1 MKLTPEQL
9 PKQLSECPSPLYF
22 ISGDEPLQVIEA
34 VDRIRSAARQS
45 GFTEREVYVATAGF
59 DWRALTGSI
68 QNLSLFASRRLIEI
82 RLPTGKPGR
91 EGSAVLA
98 ELADSPPP
106 DTVLVVIAPHL
117 DARSASSR
125 WAKALAKAGVWIAV
139 RPLPAHKI
147 PAWLGRRLEQA
158 GLQYDEAALELLA
171 DRVEGN
177 LLAARQEIDKLV
189 LLADGGRV
197 TVDTVR
203 DSVADSARFDVFQLA
218 DAATGLQAGR
228 AIRILQGLQR
238 EGVPETLTLWALV
251 REIQTLVEL
260 RCRVVDQGS
269 SVSVALKKMRA
280 WWVSEDRADECLRR
294 HTAGSIEGLVSKAC
308 QVDRIVKG
316 AQFGQPWNALTE
328 LTLAIAR
335 PPAARAAVSGS

>member
-9 PKQLSECPSPLYF
+9 PKHLSERLSPLYF
-22 ISGDEPLQVIEA
+22 ISGDEPLQATEA
-34 VDRIRSAARQS
+34 VDQIRSAARQS
-45 GFTEREVYVATAGF
+45 GFEEREVYVATLGF

-68 QNLSLFASRRLIEI
+68 QNLSLFARRRLIEI

-106 DTVLVVIAPHL
+106 DTLLLVIAPHL
-117 DARSASSR
+117 DAAKASSR
-125 WAKALAKAGVWIAV
+125 WAKALATAGVWIAV
-139 RPLPAHKI
+139 RPLPTHKI
-147 PAWLGRRLEQA
+147 PAWLGRRLELA

-171 DRVEGN
+171 GRVEGN

-197 TVDTVR
+197 TVDTVKE
-203 DSVADSARFDVFQLA
+203 SVADSARFDVFQLA
-218 DAATGLQAGR
+218 DAAMGLEAGR

-238 EGVPETLTLWALV
+238 EGVAEALTLWALV
-251 REIQTLVEL
+251 REIQTLVAL
-260 RCRVVDQGS
+260 QCHVDQGR
-269 SVSVALKKMRA
+269 SVSAALAKVRVWKSRQGM
-280 WWVSEDRADECLRR
+280 VGECLRR
-294 HTAGSIEGLVSKAC
+294 HTAGSIEGLVTKAC
-308 QVDRIVKG
+308 QVDRVVKG
-316 AQFGQPWNALTE
+316 ARFGQPWNALIE

>member
-1 MKLTPEQL
+1 MKLTPEHL
-9 PKQLSECPSPLYF
+9 PKHLSERLSPLYF
-22 ISGDEPLQVIEA
+22 ISGDEPLQVTEA

-45 GFTEREVYVATAGF
+45 GFTEREVHVATAGF

-82 RLPTGKPGR
+82 RIPTGKPGR
-91 EGSAVLA
+91 EGSAVLT
-98 ELADSPPP
+98 ELADSLPP
-106 DTVLVVIAPHL
+106 DTMLLVITSHL
-117 DARSASSR
+117 DSRSASSR

-139 RPLPAHKI
+139 RPLPTHKI

-171 DRVEGN
+171 ARIEGN

-203 DSVADSARFDVFQLA
+203 EAVADSARFDVFQLA
-218 DAATGLQAGR
+218 DAAIGLEAGR

-260 RCRVVDQGS
+260 SCRIGQGS
-269 SVSVALKKMRA
+269 SISAALAEAHVWQTRRGI
-280 WWVSEDRADECLRR
+280 VGECLQR
-294 HTAGSIEGLVSKAC
+294 HTPRSIEGLVSKAC

-316 AQFGQPWNALTE
+316 ARFGQPWNALTE

-335 PPAARAAVSGS
+335 PPAARAAVAGS

>member
-1 MKLTPEQL
+1 MKLKPEQL
-9 PKQLSECPSPLYF
+9 PKHLSERPSPLYF
-22 ISGDEPLQVIEA
+22 ISGDEPLQVTEA
-34 VDRIRSAARQS
+34 VDQIRSAARQA
-45 GFTEREVYVATAGF
+45 GCEEREVYVATAGF

-68 QNLSLFASRRLIEI
+68 QNLSLFASKRLIEI

-125 WAKALAKAGVWIAV
+125 WAKALAKAGAWIAV
-139 RPLPAHKI
+139 RPLPTHKI

-158 GLQYDEAALELLA
+158 GLQYDAAALELLA
-171 DRVEGN
+171 AGVEGN

-197 TVDTVR
+197 TVDKVR
-203 DSVADSARFDVFQLA
+203 ESVADSARFDVFQLA
-218 DAATGLQAGR
+218 DAAMSLDAGR

-260 RCRVVDQGS
+260 SCHVDQGS
-269 SVSVALKKMRA
+269 SVSVALGKVRVWQSRQGMVGK
-280 WWVSEDRADECLRR
+280 CLRR
-294 HTAGSIEGLVSKAC
+294 HTAGSIEGLVSTAC

-316 AQFGQPWNALTE
+316 AQFGQAWNALTE

-335 PPAARAAVSGS
+335 PPAVRAAVSAS